1 MASTNKYDR
10 QIRLWGSNGQKLLSE
25 SRILLLG
32 ASGIG
37 SEALKNLILPG
48 IKEFTIVDE
57 RNVSRR
63 DLGQNFFVSADD
75 LGKPLA

>member
-1 MASTNKYDR
+1 M
-10 QIRLWGSNGQKLLSE
+10 SE

-37 SEALKNLILPG
+37 SETLKNLILPG

-57 RNVSRR
+57 KNVTRR
-63 DLGQNFFVSADD
+63 DLGQNFFVSAAD
-75 LGKPLA
+75 LGKPHAEVMTANL